1 MPGWKLL
8 IIAADPMRIQTKED
22 MPIEPLLPTLEL
34 VDGRLRLR
42 PWQAQDAQ
50 DLFDAARSSVTS
62 VGRWLPWCHAGYD
75 LDAARAWIGHCQDG
89 WSRGE
94 HFAFP
99 VFDLRTG
106 ELLGSAGLNQRNRQ
120 HRSANLGYWVRQSR
134 QGQGVAACAA
144 RLVAR
149 FGFEQLGLVRIE
161 IVAMP
166 DNHASRRTAEKIG
179 ARFEAIARQRLWADG
194 QAHDAA
200 VYGLT
205 AADLA
210 QPAQ

>member
-1 MPGWKLL
+1 
-8 IIAADPMRIQTKED
+8 MRIQTKED

-62 VGRWLPWCHAGYD
+62 VGCWLPWCHAGYD

-144 RLVAR
+144 GLVAR

-200 VYGLT
+200 VYGLI

>member
-1 MPGWKLL
+1 
-8 IIAADPMRIQTKED
+8 MRIQTKED

-50 DLFDAARSSVTS
+50 DLFDAARSSVTR

>member
-1 MPGWKLL
+1 MS
-8 IIAADPMRIQTKED
+8 IQTKEN
-22 MPIEPLLPTLEL
+22 MPIEPLAPTTEL
-34 VDGRLRLR
+34 VEEPLRLR

-50 DLFDAARSSVTS
+50 GLFDAVRSSVDS

-75 LDAARAWIGHCQDG
+75 LDDARAWTSHCQDG

-99 VFDLRTG
+99 IFDLRTG
-106 ELLGSAGLNQRNRQ
+106 ELLGGAGLNQRNRQ

-134 QGQGVAACAA
+134 QGEGIAARAA

-179 ARFEAIARQRLWADG
+179 ARFEAIARQRLWANE

-200 VYGLT
+200 VYGLI
-205 AADLA
+205 AADLP

>member
-1 MPGWKLL
+1 M
-8 IIAADPMRIQTKED
+8 AQECPMS
-22 MPIEPLLPTLEL
+22 IEPISPAWVL
-34 VDGRLRLR
+34 VDEPLRLR
-42 PWQAQDAQ
+42 PWQPRDAE
-50 DLFDAARSSVTS
+50 DLLDAARSSVAS

-75 LDAARAWIGHCQDG
+75 LDDARTWISHCQDG

-99 VFDLRTG
+99 IFDLRTG
-106 ELLGSAGLNQRNRQ
+106 EMIGGCGLNQLNHQ

-134 QGQGVAACAA
+134 QGKGIAA
-144 RLVAR
+144 RAAALVAR
-149 FGFEQLGLVRIE
+149 FGFEQLGLIRIE
-161 IVAMP
+161 IVVMP
-166 DNHASRRTAEKIG
+166 DNRASLRTAEKTG
-179 ARFEAIARQRLWADG
+179 ARFEAVARHRLWANG

-205 AADLA
+205 PADLP